1 MDSPKVLIIMGS
13 DSDIPVM
20 EVGAKVLAEF
30 GVPFE
35 MRISSAHRSPQRTA
49 SLAAE
54 AAGRGVRVII
64 AGAGMAAHLAG
75 VIAAETCL
83 PVIGVPIGGGALN
96 GLDALC
102 STVQMPGGVPVATMA
117 IGPAGARNAGIFAV
131 QILALADPC
140 LSEKLR
146 AFRERMALEVEE
158 KDRLL
163 QDSGK

>member
-13 DSDIPVM
+13 DSDLTVM
-20 EVGAKVLAEF
+20 EGGAKVLAEF

-35 MRISSAHRSPQRTA
+35 MRISSAHRSPHRTA
-49 SLAAE
+49 ALASD

-75 VIAAETCL
+75 VIAAETVL

-117 IGPAGARNAGIFAV
+117 IGSAGARNAAIFAV
-131 QILALADPC
+131 QILALDDTN
-140 LSEKLR
+140 LTEKLR
-146 AFRERMALEVEE
+146 EYRGNMTREIEE

-163 QDSGK
+163 QQAGK

>member
-13 DSDIPVM
+13 DSDIQVM
-20 EVGAKVLAEF
+20 EASAKVLAEF

-117 IGPAGARNAGIFAV
+117 IGSAGARNAGIFAV
-131 QILALADPC
+131 QILALGDPG
-140 LSEKLR
+140 LTEKLR
-146 AFRERMALEVEE
+146 AFREKMAREVEE